1 MGLAGVFII
10 IGGPKA
16 HGRSPEKPGLE
27 GTIRFRTG
35 EGTVGWVFSSSLV
48 GAGSWELHW
57 RRCVWWPEPG
67 PQDSVFDAVDD
78 FVKDEEAGWA
88 AGVFAE
94 HPEFGFGFVAGTE
107 EGAEFG
113 FGGSGLGWA
122 AFVGVGFAELF
133 EEAECALEGALGGGS
148 IAQEEVVL
156 LDIFGGPI
164 RRREARLGAFMAV

>member
-1 MGLAGVFII
+1 MAFGLAKV
-10 IGGPKA
+10 P
-16 HGRSPEKPGLE
+16 
-27 GTIRFRTG
+27 
-35 EGTVGWVFSSSLV
+35 VGWVFSSSLV

-78 FVKDEEAGWA
+78 FVKDEEA
-88 AGVFAE
+88 
-94 HPEFGFGFVAGTE
+94 GFGFVAGTE

-148 IAQEEVVL
+148 VAQEELVL
-156 LDIFGGPI
+156 LDVFGGPI
-164 RRREARLGAFMAV
+164 GGREAWFGAFMTV